1 MDNWPAG
8 RWLTSERM
16 QTRSREVVVCEWK
29 GPSVVFPRLPRRWK
43 VRHVIR
49 REYTRVVKLEL
60 CGMSIDTSRYHD
72 REETLVT
79 ARITQANVVFHIVRN
94 FSFNFTNDIVTVL
107 PLHVYGIRFLKLRYQ
122 TGRKESDVFDRI
134 CYHNQWLV
142 LNSFVISIL
151 VKVHYLLLFHYPLY
165 YPICNF
171 DLVSWY
177 RFISFSIIFLL
188 NNKYKLQNT
197 I

>member
-1 MDNWPAG
+1 M
-8 RWLTSERM
+8 
-16 QTRSREVVVCEWK
+16 
-29 GPSVVFPRLPRRWK
+29 
-43 VRHVIR
+43 
-49 REYTRVVKLEL
+49 VKLEL

-79 ARITQANVVFHIVRN
+79 ARITQANVVSHIVRN
-94 FSFNFTNDIVTVL
+94 FSFNFTNDIVTAL
-107 PLHVYGIRFLKLRYQ
+107 PLRVYGIRFLKLRYQ
-122 TGRKESDVFDRI
+122 TGRKESEVFDRI
-134 CYHNQWLV
+134 CYHNQRLF

-177 RFISFSIIFLL
+177 RLISFSIVFLL
-188 NNKYKLQNT
+188 NNKCKLQNT